1 MKMHRFTGLTS
12 RDVLRKVR
20 DQLGDGALILSNRAI
35 PGGIEIIAAS
45 DSHVDALVDTQ
56 SSAPKTAQR
65 RPMAPA
71 PIPEPAPIAAA
82 TAAVAAAQAPAEEAP
97 QAETPAP
104 NALARLRNRFIASR
118 RTPAQEDAP
127 AAPVAPVTQ
136 AAKPAGRT
144 LQTRVDDDVA
154 FGEEDALAASTR
166 MLAGLS
172 LDRANAEVAQS
183 AERAMASTAQFIARR
198 TTVEDDEPEM
208 ESTARFAAR
217 REQAREQ
224 DDRPVT
230 LRSFAERVEAQ
241 ARTIRAEQQKA
252 EAPVKA
258 RIEAQ
263 ADAGKTSDI
272 FVRVE
277 DTMAKPEAPRDD
289 VSLQRSAI
297 QADVKESIR
306 AETDVMTRR
315 MVGEIETLKSTL
327 NDAMSSLAS
336 LGVKLGDPVRTRL
349 FQTML
354 NAGFSAQLTR
364 YVLEN
369 MPQHDTY
376 EGALDFVQ
384 RAIEKNLS
392 TVSDENSLLDQGGV
406 FALMGPTGVG
416 KTTTTAKLAARF
428 VLRHGASRVALLST
442 DSYRIG
448 GHEQLRIY
456 GKILGVSV
464 HAVKDAQDLSLA
476 LNDLREKH
484 VVLIDT
490 IGMSQRDRAVSEQM
504 AMLHAVGP
512 SIKRLLLLNAAS
524 NGKTLDEVVG
534 AYRDANL
541 AGCILTK
548 IDEAASVGHAMDVMI
563 RRRLPLHYVSYGQRV
578 PEDIAV
584 PNKKLLI
591 HRSFRAGAEQ
601 SSFTLDSDESLLVA
615 QGGVLR
621 NAGNRE
627 PGLAAFDFA

>member
-20 DQLGDGALILSNRAI
+20 DQLGDDALILSNRAV
-35 PGGIEIIAAS
+35 PGGIEVIAAS
-45 DSHVDALVDTQ
+45 DTHLDALVDTH
-56 SSAPKTAQR
+56 STAPRAAQR
-65 RPMAPA
+65 RPSMPA
-71 PIPEPAPIAAA
+71 PIPEPAPVAE
-82 TAAVAAAQAPAEEAP
+82 AAAQAPAEP
-97 QAETPAP
+97 QAPVQAEAGAEASPAP
-104 NALARLRNRFIASR
+104 NALARLRNRFAAAR
-118 RTPAQEDAP
+118 RVAVAHAPAQEEAP
-127 AAPVAPVTQ
+127 AAPVAGRKLQ
-136 AAKPAGRT
+136 A
-144 LQTRVDDDVA
+144 RVDDDVVL
-154 FGEEDALAASTR
+154 GESETLLGVDPLVASTR

-172 LDRANAEVAQS
+172 LDRANEDAAQTL
-183 AERAMASTAQFIARR
+183 ASTAQFIARR
-198 TTVEDDEPEM
+198 TVVPEDEPVEQM
-208 ESTARFAAR
+208 MRPAAR
-217 REQAREQ
+217 ASAQADQ
-224 DDRPVT
+224 PTT

-241 ARTIRAEQQKA
+241 ARAVRAEQQI
-252 EAPVKA
+252 A
-258 RIEAQ
+258 RPQPQVETAKP
-263 ADAGKTSDI
+263 ADI
-272 FVRVE
+272 FVRME
-277 DTMAKPEAPRDD
+277 DSMPKPDAERDD
-289 VSLQRSAI
+289 VSLQRSTI
-297 QADVKESIR
+297 KADIK
-306 AETDVMTRR
+306 AETDAMTRR

-327 NDAMSSLAS
+327 TDAMSSLAS

-384 RAIEKNLS
+384 RAIEKNLT

-524 NGKTLDEVVG
+524 NGKTLDEVVS

-591 HRSFRAGAEQ
+591 HRSFRASAEQ
-601 SSFTLDSDESLLVA
+601 SSFALDSDESLLVA
-615 QGGVLR
+615 QGAAR
-621 NAGNRE
+621 SRE

>member
-1 MKMHRFTGLTS
+1 
-12 RDVLRKVR
+12 
-20 DQLGDGALILSNRAI
+20 
-35 PGGIEIIAAS
+35 
-45 DSHVDALVDTQ
+45 
-56 SSAPKTAQR
+56 
-65 RPMAPA
+65 
-71 PIPEPAPIAAA
+71 
-82 TAAVAAAQAPAEEAP
+82 
-97 QAETPAP
+97 
-104 NALARLRNRFIASR
+104 
-118 RTPAQEDAP
+118 
-127 AAPVAPVTQ
+127 
-136 AAKPAGRT
+136 
-144 LQTRVDDDVA
+144 
-154 FGEEDALAASTR
+154 
-166 MLAGLS
+166 
-172 LDRANAEVAQS
+172 
-183 AERAMASTAQFIARR
+183 
-198 TTVEDDEPEM
+198 
-208 ESTARFAAR
+208 
-217 REQAREQ
+217 
-224 DDRPVT
+224 
-230 LRSFAERVEAQ
+230 
-241 ARTIRAEQQKA
+241 
-252 EAPVKA
+252 
-258 RIEAQ
+258 
-263 ADAGKTSDI
+263 
-272 FVRVE
+272 
-277 DTMAKPEAPRDD
+277 
-289 VSLQRSAI
+289 
-297 QADVKESIR
+297 
-306 AETDVMTRR
+306 
-315 MVGEIETLKSTL
+315 
-327 NDAMSSLAS
+327 MSSLAS

-548 IDEAASVGHAMDVMI
+548 IDEAASVGHAMDVMS

-615 QGGVLR
+615 QGAVSR

>member
-82 TAAVAAAQAPAEEAP
+82 TAAVAAAHAPAEEAA
-97 QAETPAP
+97 QAEAPAP

-118 RTPAQEDAP
+118 RAPAQEDAP
-127 AAPVAPVTQ
+127 AAPAAPV
-136 AAKPAGRT
+136 AKPAGRT

-183 AERAMASTAQFIARR
+183 AAQALASTAQFIARR
-198 TTVEDDEPEM
+198 STVEDDQPEM

-230 LRSFAERVEAQ
+230 LRSFTERVEAQ
-241 ARTIRAEQQKA
+241 ARTLRAEQQKT
-252 EAPVKA
+252 EAPMKA

-263 ADAGKTSDI
+263 AEAGTSSDI

-277 DTMAKPEAPRDD
+277 DTMVKPEAPRDD
-289 VSLQRSAI
+289 VSLQRSAF

-392 TVSDENSLLDQGGV
+392 IVTDENSLLDQGGV

-456 GKILGVSV
+456 GKILGVTV
-464 HAVKDAQDLSLA
+464 HAVKDAHDLA
-476 LNDLREKH
+476 LALGDLREKH

-504 AMLHAVGP
+504 AMLHNAGP
-512 SIKRLLLLNAAS
+512 AIKRLLLLNATS
-524 NGKTLDEVVG
+524 NGKTLDEVVS

-541 AGCILTK
+541 AGSILTK
-548 IDEAASVGHAMDVMI
+548 IDEAGSVGHAVDVMI
-563 RRRLPLHYVSYGQRV
+563 RHRLPLHYVSYGQRV

-584 PNKKLLI
+584 PNKKLLV

-601 SSFTLDSDESLLVA
+601 SSFALESEESLLVA
-615 QGGVLR
+615 QGATR
-621 NAGNRE
+621 SRE

>member
-1 MKMHRFTGLTS
+1 
-12 RDVLRKVR
+12 V
-20 DQLGDGALILSNRAI
+20 Q
-35 PGGIEIIAAS
+35 AA
-45 DSHVDALVDTQ
+45 
-56 SSAPKTAQR
+56 
-65 RPMAPA
+65 
-71 PIPEPAPIAAA
+71 
-82 TAAVAAAQAPAEEAP
+82 
-97 QAETPAP
+97 
-104 NALARLRNRFIASR
+104 
-118 RTPAQEDAP
+118 PAQEDALAEP
-127 AAPVAPVTQ
+127 AAGRKLQ
-136 AAKPAGRT
+136 A
-144 LQTRVDDDVA
+144 RVDDDVELGA
-154 FGEEDALAASTR
+154 SETLLGVDPLVASTR

-172 LDRANAEVAQS
+172 LDRANEDAAQTL
-183 AERAMASTAQFIARR
+183 ASTAQFIARR
-198 TTVEDDEPEM
+198 TVVQEDEPIEPIKR
-208 ESTARFAAR
+208 TAAR
-217 REQAREQ
+217 RESQREQ
-224 DDRPVT
+224 DDQPTT

-241 ARTIRAEQQKA
+241 ARATRAAEQQIGRPQPQVESVNPA
-252 EAPVKA
+252 
-258 RIEAQ
+258 
-263 ADAGKTSDI
+263 DI
-272 FVRVE
+272 FVRME
-277 DTMAKPEAPRDD
+277 DSMAKPDAPRED

-297 QADVKESIR
+297 KADIK
-306 AETDVMTRR
+306 AETDAMTRR

-327 NDAMSSLAS
+327 TDAMSSLAS

-384 RAIEKNLS
+384 RAIEKNLT

-524 NGKTLDEVVG
+524 NGKTLDEVVS

-591 HRSFRAGAEQ
+591 HRSFRASAEQ
-601 SSFTLDSDESLLVA
+601 SSFALDSDESLLVA
-615 QGGVLR
+615 QGAAR
-621 NAGNRE
+621 SRE

>member
-82 TAAVAAAQAPAEEAP
+82 TAAVAAAHAPAEEAA
-97 QAETPAP
+97 QAEAPAP

-118 RTPAQEDAP
+118 RAPAQEDAP
-127 AAPVAPVTQ
+127 AAPAAPV
-136 AAKPAGRT
+136 AKPAGRT

-183 AERAMASTAQFIARR
+183 AAQALASTAQFIARR
-198 TTVEDDEPEM
+198 STVEDDQPEM

-230 LRSFAERVEAQ
+230 LRSFTERVEAQ
-241 ARTIRAEQQKA
+241 ARTLRAEQQKT
-252 EAPVKA
+252 EAPMKA

-263 ADAGKTSDI
+263 AEAGTSSDI

-277 DTMAKPEAPRDD
+277 DTMVKPEAPRDD

-369 MPQHDTY
+369 MPQHDAY

-601 SSFTLDSDESLLVA
+601 SSFSLDSDESLLVA
-615 QGGVLR
+615 QGAVLR